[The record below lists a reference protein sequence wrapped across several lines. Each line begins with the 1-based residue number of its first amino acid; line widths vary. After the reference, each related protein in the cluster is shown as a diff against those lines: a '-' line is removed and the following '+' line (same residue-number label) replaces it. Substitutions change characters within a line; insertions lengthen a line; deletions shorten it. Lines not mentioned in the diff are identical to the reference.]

1 VCVLVRHHGVT
12 GLEYTVF
19 EVYYWPRRRGPQCGV
34 SSVVSASD
42 SRTPFKARRA
52 GSASA
57 PWWNWRISSDVGN
70 GANQKE
76 KRISLIVKTG
86 CAPHDDTSTVVTVL
100 EPVVDLHNSFL
111 RTRLGA
117 GGRSPSRV
125 DRGKSETPEA
135 NGRDPRPGGGE
146 SGRCNPSRPST
157 DTKLKGRSRSIV
169 VWYMPRPPPCSNPAA
184 SGECQCR
191 PVVRLRALQR
201 RRLHQ

>member
-1 VCVLVRHHGVT
+1 MASQDKSAPCSRCII
-12 GLEYTVF
+12 
-19 EVYYWPRRRGPQCGV
+19 GPAAAVHQCGV
-34 SSVVSASD
+34 SSAVSASD

-70 GANQKE
+70 GANQK
-76 KRISLIVKTG
+76 RISLSKNRVR
-86 CAPHDDTSTVVTVL
+86 AARHDSCYRTL